1 MNELLAA
8 LVQLGVLDN
17 ATAQRITRNLSPDE
31 AQAWA
36 ERRMIQA
43 FTGGLDAQRY
53 RLLDLVESANG
64 NPSDS
69 QLASFWQ
76 QENEALYRSVQPTL
90 YEVAQERAIVNIIN
104 SGGADMW
111 EAVNDAVINWVEDY
125 YTNIDIEALGS
136 IPNLND
142 FSRTDFARAFLD
154 WQRGE
159 LETAGYADGL
169 PQLIRAIEP
178 TFGAVRAERI
188 AVTESTRIYY
198 ESTYQAA
205 NANPY
210 IVALRWYSAADER
223 VCPICGPN
231 HTVVVPK
238 NQRVW
243 PNGASIPAHPNCRCR
258 AIEETALTLE
268 TPLPPEERYQWSAD
282 AYARYQ
288 QEQRNPSA
296 AQDTRLLD
304 ALTQRR
310 RIP

>member
-17 ATAQRITRNLSPDE
+17 ATAQRITRNLDPDA

-36 ERRMIQA
+36 ESLLLESV
-43 FTGGLDAQRY
+43 TSGLDAQRY
-53 RLLDLVESANG
+53 RLLELVDAGNG
-64 NPSDS
+64 RPTAT
-69 QLASFWQ
+69 QLAEFWRR
-76 QENEALYRSVQPTL
+76 EDAAFFRSIEPALY
-90 YEVAQERAIVNIIN
+90 EIAQERAIVSII
-104 SGGADMW
+104 SAGAVDMW
-111 EAVNDAVINWVEDY
+111 EAVNDAVIDWVETY

-142 FSRTDFARAFLD
+142 FSRTEFGRIFNL

-159 LETAGYADGL
+159 LETAGAADGL

-178 TFGAVRAERI
+178 TFGQVRAERI
-188 AVTESTRIYY
+188 AVTESSRIYY

-210 IVALRWYSAADER
+210 IVALRWATAVDER
-223 VCPICGPN
+223 VCVVCGPN
-231 HTVVVPK
+231 HGIAVPK
-238 NQRVW
+238 SQRTW
-243 PNGASIPAHPNCRCR
+243 PNGATIPAHPNCRCR

-288 QEQRNPSA
+288 QEQRDARRQTNLI
-296 AQDTRLLD
+296 DT
-304 ALTQRR
+304 LTGSR
-310 RIP
+310 P